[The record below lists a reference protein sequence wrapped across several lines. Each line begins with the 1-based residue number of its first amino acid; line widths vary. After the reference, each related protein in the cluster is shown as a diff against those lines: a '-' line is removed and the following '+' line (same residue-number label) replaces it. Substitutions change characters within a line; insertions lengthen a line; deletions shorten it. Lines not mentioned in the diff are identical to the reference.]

1 MTAKTQKPK
10 QAAHAG
16 KPVIEKAVES
26 GALKP
31 EPEKKSER
39 NFELERMI
47 FFSDAVFAIAITLL
61 ILEVRLPKL
70 PVQASSAELW
80 HTLKPFA
87 VKFFGFI
94 LSFFFIGIMW
104 AKHLRMFKFLKAYNT
119 AIIVLNLVFLFF
131 IVCFPF
137 SVSAFSANEGKAQN
151 ILIPL
156 LFYLA
161 NISLVTIALAGISF
175 YLFRLKPA
183 CLVEGFEPEKKYFLA
198 ESIVQSVV
206 VTLVFCGMIFSYGL
220 SMENS
225 YRNAAM
231 LWVMAVLLGLSRI
244 YLKRYKRKLKTR
256 EAIP

>member
-1 MTAKTQKPK
+1 MTAKTQIPK
-10 QAAHAG
+10 QAEHAG
-16 KPVIEKAVES
+16 KPVLENAVAT

-87 VKFFGFI
+87 VKFFGFVI
-94 LSFFFIGIMW
+94 SFFFIGVMW
-104 AKHLRMFKFLKAYNT
+104 TKHLRMFKFLKAYNT
-119 AIIVLNLVFLFF
+119 TIIVMNLIFLFF

-137 SVSAFSANEGKAQN
+137 SVSAFSEGEGTVQN
-151 ILIPL
+151 IGTAL

-175 YLFRLKPA
+175 YLFRRQPGYLID
-183 CLVEGFEPEKKYFLA
+183 GFEPEKKYMLA
-198 ESIVQSVV
+198 ENIVQAVV
-206 VTLVFCGMIFSYGL
+206 ITLVFLGLILSYGL
-220 SMENS
+220 SMESS
-225 YRNAAM
+225 YRNAIM
-231 LWVMAVLLGLSRI
+231 LWMMAVLLGLSRI
-244 YLKRYKRKLKTR
+244 YLKRYKRKLKAR
-256 EAIP
+256 G